1 MFTTNPFA
9 DLPGFLTPTL
19 IQAYV
24 VVMIL
29 AVVGGTLFDVVHKRS
44 GQYFSEYKA
53 KTKSRA
59 TRAVGGGEAASMALK
74 TLLVEVATAGEFC
87 NQQRRISHLFLFY
100 GFITYLVTTL
110 VMVFCYLG
118 EDTVTPPI
126 LPLLW
131 NIGALMVLIGGAWFF
146 FLLRVDVSH
155 EMHSPFRLVRAD
167 MFIVSL
173 LSSVGFALIWE
184 VAKATPYTI
193 LTGVLLTLYIFSTT
207 FLFVSVPWSKFAH
220 MFYKPAMAYQ
230 RRVEEADGSSSLPP
244 PADRREEGV

>member
-1 MFTTNPFA
+1 M
-9 DLPGFLTPTL
+9 
-19 IQAYV
+19 QAYV
-24 VVMIL
+24 ALMML

-44 GQYFSEYKA
+44 GQYFSEYRA

-59 TRAVGGGEAASMALK
+59 TRAVGSGEAASMALK

-100 GFITYLVTTL
+100 GFITYLLTTF

-118 EDTVTPPI
+118 EDVVTPAIVPV
-126 LPLLW
+126 LW
-131 NIGALMVLIGGAWFF
+131 NIGALMVLIGGTWFF

-167 MFIVSL
+167 IFIVSL
-173 LSSVGFALIWE
+173 LASVSFALLWE
-184 VAKATPYTI
+184 IAKATPYTA
-193 LTGVLLTLYIFSTT
+193 LAGVLLTLYIFATT
-207 FLFVSVPWSKFAH
+207 FLFFSVPWSKFAH
-220 MFYKPAMAYQ
+220 MFYKPVMAYQ

-244 PADRREEGV
+244 PADRREEGA